1 MNMKGSKV
9 IGMLDRLSE
18 LPPEIFRT
26 VEYNGNTVRLHQWVG
41 KCSAEISQTNEPYCR
56 LSAEL
61 DEGAPAGWFW
71 LKHWSENEPFVAF
84 LLQNDVIE
92 LHDTAE
98 RATGYVVARA
108 ARLKAKIFA
117 EEIHGA

>member
-1 MNMKGSKV
+1 VNTRESRV

-26 VEYNGNTVRLHQWVG
+26 VEYNGDMIRLHQWAS
-41 KCSAEISQTNEPYCR
+41 KCSGEVAQTHEPYCR

-61 DEGAPAGWFW
+61 DESPPAGWFW

-108 ARLKAKIFA
+108 ARLKVKIFA
-117 EEIHGA
+117 AEIHGA